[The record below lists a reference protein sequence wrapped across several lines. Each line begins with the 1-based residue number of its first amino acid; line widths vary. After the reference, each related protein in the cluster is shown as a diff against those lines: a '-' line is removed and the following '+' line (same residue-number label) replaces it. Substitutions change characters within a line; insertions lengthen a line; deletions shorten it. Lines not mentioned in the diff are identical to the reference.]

1 MFEVAKVNKEMA
13 FNANA
18 NLIIKSSDDTFEVNV
33 EEIEFDSKLDCARFI
48 ESIGAVMTFTNSTDR
63 LETLTFEF
71 REDFESNLLSHGQTY
86 RLYRSSHYMNLVSH
100 TIESEERLDE
110 IVEQLEGDVMIDLQ
124 IIYGV

>member
-18 NLIIKSSDDTFEVNV
+18 NMIIKSSDDTFEVNV
-33 EEIEFDSKLDCARFI
+33 EEMEFSSKLDCARFI
-48 ESIGAVMTFTNSTDR
+48 ESVGAIMTFTNSTNR
-63 LETLTFEF
+63 SETLAFEF

-100 TIESEERLDE
+100 TIESEERLDA
-110 IVEQLEGDVMIDLQ
+110 IVEQLEADVTIDLQ